1 MVDFVD
7 LKELDSDAVV
17 DGDRLD
23 VEDAVIVTFIVFV
36 KVEKG
41 VCDRDGETD
50 EVSVSSL
57 VLDIVTYPL
66 EGELNHDAD
75 GKALF
80 DAHDAVELTE
90 MEAVDVVFVESDAR
104 PDVEETGDRVFST
117 VCVTAAAVRV
127 LTSSPVFEIIADG
140 VKELDFEGDALDE
153 GSFDSVPL
161 TVTVTGE
168 VEEMLAVICDDCVTA
183 TADAVRIVLTETAAE
198 REAVVV
204 REGEAE
210 IEVDG
215 VVVRDTCT
223 LLETADVAEIVISPD
238 DDTERREDADDE
250 AETEI
255 ERETAGDFD
264 ADSTALELGV
274 DV

>member
-41 VCDRDGETD
+41 VCDGDRETD
-50 EVSVSSL
+50 EVSLGLL

-66 EGELNHDAD
+66 EGELNHVAD

-80 DAHDAVELTE
+80 DAHDAVELAE
-90 MEAVDVVFVESDAR
+90 MEAVDVVFVERDAR
-104 PDVEETGDRVFST
+104 PDVEETGDRVFAT

-140 VKELDFEGDALDE
+140 VKELDLEGDALDE
-153 GSFDSVPL
+153 GSFDSLPS
-161 TVTVTGE
+161 TVAVTGE
-168 VEEMLAVICDDCVTA
+168 VEEMLSVICDDCVTA
-183 TADAVRIVLTETAAE
+183 AADAVRIVRTETAAE
-198 REAVVV
+198 GEAVVV
-204 REGEAE
+204 
-210 IEVDG
+210 
-215 VVVRDTCT
+215 
-223 LLETADVAEIVISPD
+223 
-238 DDTERREDADDE
+238 
-250 AETEI
+250 
-255 ERETAGDFD
+255 
-264 ADSTALELGV
+264 
-274 DV
+274 